1 MNLFFLQW
9 DSLDMKSG
17 KALCTKVW
25 GVFLLKFVRIW
36 NIIEV
41 GSDVRRGRKMKDTIK
56 SAIITGGLGIISSI
70 ISFSAGGEKVEQ
82 RIENQVSQVL
92 KIDDEGTES
101 SVEYLISRVKE
112 LEDENENLAQQLEET
127 KTSMMEST
135 GIVQNENSENNANG
149 EYVSLLSVAKVV
161 DPCRGFE
168 IRQTDTMSLRG
179 DNYTN
184 GFILHYYYN
193 TEGVEFKLGSE
204 YSKMK
209 FKIGH

>member
-1 MNLFFLQW
+1 
-9 DSLDMKSG
+9 MKSG

-193 TEGVEFKLGSE
+193 TEGVEFNLGSK

-209 FKIGH
+209 FKIGHLDETEKKEHLL